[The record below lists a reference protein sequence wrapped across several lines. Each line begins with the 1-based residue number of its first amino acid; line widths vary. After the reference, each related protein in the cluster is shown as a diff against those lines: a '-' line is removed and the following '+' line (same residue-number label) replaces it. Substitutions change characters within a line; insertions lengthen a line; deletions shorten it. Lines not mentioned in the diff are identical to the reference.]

1 MTAKHSKINLFT
13 KIIKLYMNV
22 KETLDSNK
30 ESPIFP
36 VFTNVLQHS
45 PGYTGPATKTLV

>member
-1 MTAKHSKINLFT
+1 MIAKHSKINLFT

-36 VFTNVLQHS
+36 VFTNVPQHR
-45 PGYTGPATKTLV
+45 PGYTGPATKILV